1 MRYICIIVSIMKGL
15 LFFIVA
21 LLSAQLAFSQ
31 DISTTQANDSLGYKY
46 KEDQY
51 YFGVTYNTL
60 LNMPNG
66 MRQNGF
72 SSGFHLG
79 VIKDMPINERRN
91 VAIGIGLGYS
101 TNSINHNLLI
111 SKEQNDSYTY
121 ELLNDSDFT
130 KNKFVQHLIEV
141 PLEFRWRTSTASTY
155 KFWRIYSGI
164 KFGYVFASN
173 TKFKNASEQIKNN
186 NIKDFNQLQ
195 YGLTFAIGYDS
206 WNAYMH
212 YTLNSIFDSTAQLNN
227 SNLDVKMLKIG
238 IMLYIL

>member
-1 MRYICIIVSIMKGL
+1 MKRL

-21 LLSAQLAFSQ
+21 FFCVQLTFSQ
-31 DISTTQANDSLGYKY
+31 DISTTQANDSLDYKY

-79 VIKDMPINERRN
+79 IIKDMPINERRN

-121 ELLNDSDFT
+121 ELLNDSEFT

-173 TKFKNASEQIKNN
+173 TKFKNPSEQIKNN

-212 YTLNSIFDSTAQLNN
+212 YTLNSIFDPTAQLNN
-227 SNLDVKMLKIG
+227 NNLDVKMLKIG

>member
-1 MRYICIIVSIMKGL
+1 MRYICIIVTIMKYL
-15 LFFIVA
+15 LFFILA
-21 LLSAQLAFSQ
+21 LFCVQLTFSQ
-31 DISTTQANDSLGYKY
+31 NVSNVQVNDSLDYKY

-60 LNMPNG
+60 KNMPNG
-66 MRQNGF
+66 MSQNGF
-72 SSGFHLG
+72 SSGFHIGL
-79 VIKDMPINERRN
+79 IKDMPINERRN
-91 VAIGIGLGYS
+91 LAIGVGLGYS

-111 SKEQNDSYTY
+111 SKEQDNTYTY
-121 ELLNDSDFT
+121 EILDDPEFT

-141 PLEFRWRTSTASTY
+141 PLEFRWRTSTASSY

-173 TKFKNASEQIKNN
+173 TKFKNTSEQIKNN

-195 YGLTFAIGYDS
+195 YGLTLAIGYDS

-212 YTLNSIFDSTAQLNN
+212 YTLNSIFDSKAKLNN
-227 SNLDVKMLKIG
+227 NTLDIKMLKIG
-238 IMLYIL
+238 IMIYIL

>member
-1 MRYICIIVSIMKGL
+1 MKRL

-21 LLSAQLAFSQ
+21 LFCVQLAFSQ
-31 DISTTQANDSLGYKY
+31 DIRTTQVTDSLDYKY
-46 KEDQY
+46 KEDHY

-60 LNMPNG
+60 TNMPQG

-79 VIKDMPINERRN
+79 IIKDMPINERRN

-121 ELLNDSDFT
+121 QLLNDSEFT
-130 KNKFVQHLIEV
+130 KNKFVQHIIEV

-206 WNAYMH
+206 WNAYLN
-212 YTLNSIFDSTAQLNN
+212 YTLNSIFDSKAQLNN
-227 SNLDVKMLKIG
+227 NSLDVKMLKIG

>member
-1 MRYICIIVSIMKGL
+1 MKRL
-15 LFFIVA
+15 LFFIIASFCVQ
-21 LLSAQLAFSQ
+21 LSFSQ
-31 DISTTQANDSLGYKY
+31 NVSNTLVSDRLDYKY

-60 LNMPNG
+60 TNMPKG
-66 MRQNGF
+66 MRQNSF
-72 SSGFHLG
+72 SSGFHFG
-79 VIKDMPINERRN
+79 MIKDMPINKRRN
-91 VAIGIGLGYS
+91 VAIGVGLGYS

-111 SKEQNDSYTY
+111 SKTQNDSYTY
-121 ELLNDSDFT
+121 ELLNDSEFT
-130 KNKFVQHLIEV
+130 KNKFVQHLVEV

-173 TKFKNASEQIKNN
+173 TKFKNSTEQIKNN

-195 YGLTFAIGYDS
+195 YGLTLAIGYDS

-212 YTLNSIFDSTAQLNN
+212 YTLNSIFDSRAQLNN
-227 SNLDVKMLKIG
+227 NNLDAKMLKIG

>member
-1 MRYICIIVSIMKGL
+1 MKQL
-15 LFFIVA
+15 LFFILA
-21 LLSAQLAFSQ
+21 LFCMQLGFAQEVKNGQ
-31 DISTTQANDSLGYKY
+31 VIDSLDYKY

-60 LNMPNG
+60 TNMPSG

-72 SSGFHLG
+72 SSGFHVGLM
-79 VIKDMPINERRN
+79 KDMPINKRRN

-111 SKEQNDSYTY
+111 SKAQNDTYTY
-121 ELLNDSDFT
+121 AILDNSEFT
-130 KNKFVQHLIEV
+130 KNKFVQHLVEI
-141 PLEFRWRTSTASTY
+141 PFEFRWRTSTASTY

-164 KFGYVFASN
+164 KLGYVFASN
-173 TKFKNASEQIKNN
+173 TKFKNAAEQIKNN

-206 WNAYMH
+206 WNAYLH
-212 YTLNSIFDSTAQLNN
+212 YTLNSIFDSKAQLDDD
-227 SNLDVKMLKIG
+227 SLDVKMLKIG

>member
-1 MRYICIIVSIMKGL
+1 MKHL
-15 LFFIVA
+15 LFFILA
-21 LLSAQLAFSQ
+21 LFCVQLTFSQ
-31 DISTTQANDSLGYKY
+31 DVSNVQVNDSLDYKY

-60 LNMPNG
+60 KNMPNG
-66 MRQNGF
+66 MSQNGF
-72 SSGFHLG
+72 SSGFHIGL
-79 VIKDMPINERRN
+79 IKDMPINERRN
-91 VAIGIGLGYS
+91 LAIGVGLGYS

-111 SKEQNDSYTY
+111 SKEQDNSYTY
-121 ELLNDSDFT
+121 EILDDPEFT

-141 PLEFRWRTSTASTY
+141 PLEFRWRTSTASSY

-195 YGLTFAIGYDS
+195 YGLTLAIGYDS

-212 YTLNSIFDSTAQLNN
+212 YTLNSIFASKAKLNN
-227 SNLDVKMLKIG
+227 NILDIKMLKIG
-238 IMLYIL
+238 IMIYIL